1 MSAGASWE
9 RGKALKRLIPM
20 LYTADQIDAVDR
32 QTNDILSF
40 HIADFTAHRSL
51 EEQMLG
57 LARDC
62 YIQGLL
68 DGHSPEVRAAMASTP
83 KGSKH
88 E

>member
-9 RGKALKRLIPM
+9 RGKALKQLVPM
-20 LYTADQIDAVDR
+20 LYTADQIAAVDR
-32 QTNDILSF
+32 QTKDILAF
-40 HIADFTAHRSL
+40 HVADFTAHRSL

-68 DGHSPEVRAAMASTP
+68 DGNSPAVTSLLSERTER
-83 KGSKH
+83 KDG
-88 E
+88 